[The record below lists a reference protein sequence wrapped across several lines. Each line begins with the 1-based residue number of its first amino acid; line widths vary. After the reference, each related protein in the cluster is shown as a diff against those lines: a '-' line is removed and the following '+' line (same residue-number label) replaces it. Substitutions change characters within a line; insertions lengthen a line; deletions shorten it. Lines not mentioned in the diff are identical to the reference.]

1 MQDIIVAIRAAH
13 RERCFAMEQR
23 KRSDLSLLSFLR
35 TQAGWRLDLPEAERK
50 AIAERAKAF
59 ADGGEDEGL
68 AQWRPV
74 VEASIGARAPFEA
87 VEKAALK
94 RMEEAAEQLP
104 VWEAFGKAIR
114 GFGPASLAVIVGE
127 AGDLSIYANP
137 AKLWKRMGVGIVDGI
152 RQGGLAKNAS
162 KEEWI
167 AHGYNRQRRSRMWNI
182 EDALIKSNRD
192 GEYRTLYLAR
202 KEYEVA
208 RDPEIK
214 PIHAHRR
221 AQRYMGKRLLRNLW
235 AAWRQTT
242 TALKPFEHVSAASHS
257 EQQAVQESSPKPSAP
272 AERRANSSSSP
283 NMGMPDASNPDQQP
297 TGYYAKPSLR
307 LKAAAATGHGTI
319 GAQTSSAG
327 RSPSNSEATAVL
339 APIRPSPRKRRAIV
353 SPQPETPVPG
363 ASIQETLPPVKPITV
378 ASPDAPDL
386 SPHVTQVT
394 AVRRTPIQQATFA
407 EMPNEPT
414 PADARGHTVAA
425 THDKRAPRSTLSR
438 ANGTGGPAA
447 HDTQSRSAAR

>member
-1 MQDIIVAIRAAH
+1 MQDIIAAIRAAH

-23 KRSDLSLLSFLR
+23 KRADLSLLSFLR

-94 RMEEAAEQLP
+94 RMEESAEQLP

-162 KEEWI
+162 KEDWI
-167 AHGYNRQRRSRMWNI
+167 THGYNRQRRSRMWNI
-182 EDALIKSNRD
+182 GDAMIKSNRD

-208 RDPEIK
+208 RDPEMK

-221 AQRYMGKRLLRNLW
+221 AQRVMEKRLLRNLW
-235 AAWRQTT
+235 TAWRQTIDG
-242 TALKPFEHVSAASHS
+242 LKPGGQMSAAPHS
-257 EQQAVQESSPKPSAP
+257 DQQASLEPSPTNRMP
-272 AERRANSSSSP
+272 AERRANSCSSP
-283 NMGMPDASNPDQQP
+283 NTGMPDASNPNQQAQTAVQP
-297 TGYYAKPSLR
+297 KGRML
-307 LKAAAATGHGTI
+307 AAATGHGTI
-319 GAQTSSAG
+319 GPQTSSAG
-327 RSPSNSEATAVL
+327 RSPSNSEAKHVLPPTAS
-339 APIRPSPRKRRAIV
+339 APRKRRAIV

-363 ASIQETLPPVKPITV
+363 APIQDTIAETQPSRVLSPDASGHPSGVTQTSTATRSHSIQETLPPAKPIAAT
-378 ASPDAPDL
+378 SP
-386 SPHVTQVT
+386 
-394 AVRRTPIQQATFA
+394 
-407 EMPNEPT
+407 
-414 PADARGHTVAA
+414 DARGHTAGD
-425 THDKRAPRSTLSR
+425 THTSRAPRSLSR
-438 ANGTGGPAA
+438 ANGTGDRQGRPA
-447 HDTQSRSAAR
+447 TQNGTAITR